1 VSESDEGR
9 GAREERESH
18 DKPRGQRR
26 LNAREAADR
35 AVEYLSEMTGQEP
48 EVVIAVEPDGGCW
61 HVQMELLELARVPQ
75 TTDVLGCYEVEIG
88 DDGEPQGY
96 HRSRRYHRG
105 YVGER

>member
-1 VSESDEGR
+1 VSESDNR
-9 GAREERESH
+9 GVHEDRERH
-18 DKPRGQRR
+18 DEPGEQRGI
-26 LNAREAADR
+26 NAREAADR

-48 EVVIAVEPDGGCW
+48 EVVIAVEPDGGRW

-105 YVGER
+105 YVGDR